1 VDIILDSLI
10 WNRCTD
16 GICVGKEQKM
26 TTLAKIDTSTG
37 NWITIS
43 KAVQEADL
51 VLFKKKEE
59 KKRKQM
65 LWKCGRSRK

>member
-1 VDIILDSLI
+1 
-10 WNRCTD
+10 
-16 GICVGKEQKM
+16 M
-26 TTLAKIDTSTG
+26 TLAKIDTSTG